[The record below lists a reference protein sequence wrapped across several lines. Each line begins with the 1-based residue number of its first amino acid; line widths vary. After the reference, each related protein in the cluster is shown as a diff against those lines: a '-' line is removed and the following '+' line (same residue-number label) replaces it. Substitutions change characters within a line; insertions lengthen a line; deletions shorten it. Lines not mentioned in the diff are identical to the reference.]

1 MRLDEAILRH
11 LRASPVRNQAHLM
24 ELLHSDGFRL
34 TVSTLSRHCKKL
46 GVHKVAGVYRPPE
59 PEPCGPLRS
68 LRKVAPCLLILKTL
82 PGQAQA
88 LAVALD
94 AAGLAALAGSVSGYD
109 TIFLAPVDST
119 ALDALEAEVR
129 RHLGR

>member
-11 LRASPVRNQAHLM
+11 LRARPVRNQAD
-24 ELLHSDGFRL
+24 LLERLNAEGFQL
-34 TVSTLSRHCKKL
+34 TVSTLSRHFKKL
-46 GVHKVAGVYRPPE
+46 RVRKVAGAYRLPE
-59 PEPCGPLRS
+59 PEPFGPLRS

-109 TIFLAPVDST
+109 TIFLAPVEAA

-129 RHLGR
+129 RHLGG